1 MQNIAKDLF
10 QEQINQLTNV
20 KNLIDDKFD
29 NAINILNAAEQIVLT
44 GVGKSGHIAKKIN
57 ATMLSYGLPTIYLD
71 PVEALHG
78 DLGLVKEGASI
89 ILLSKSGTTNEL
101 ISLYPYLKSRNC
113 KLIGLVGNSKSFLA
127 DNSDVFIDLTIDKE
141 ACPFNLAPTSSTTVS
156 LVMGDAIAVALVKA
170 KGLRPR
176 DFSINHPSGQLGRNT
191 ILKVKDVMTSGEK
204 LPIIDEKSN
213 LNDAIIEITKKN
225 LGCVIVNNDKNIGIL
240 TDGDIRRILQRK
252 LDINNTIVKDVMTSD
267 PITINENRYLGEAL
281 SLMEKRSSQISLLP
295 VLDDNKNLTGLIRIH
310 DIYGSEVL

>member
-10 QEQINQLTNV
+10 QEQIKQLENV

-127 DNSDVFIDLTIDKE
+127 DNSDVFLDLTIDKE

-156 LVMGDAIAVALVKA
+156 LVMGDAIAVALVNA

-204 LPIIDEKSN
+204 LPIIDENAN

>member
-1 MQNIAKDLF
+1 MIQIAKDLF

-20 KNLIDDKFD
+20 MNHIDSKFEEV
-29 NAINILNAAEQIVLT
+29 ISILNAAEQIVLT

-113 KLIGLVGNSKSFLA
+113 KLIALVGNSKSFLA
-127 DNSDVFIDLTIDKE
+127 DNSDVFLDLTIDKE

-156 LVMGDAIAVALVKA
+156 LVMGDAIAVALVHK

-204 LPIIDEKSN
+204 LPIIDENAN

-252 LDINNTIVKDVMTSD
+252 LDINNTIVKDVMTTD
-267 PITINENRYLGEAL
+267 PISINENRYLGEAL

-295 VLDDNKNLTGLIRIH
+295 VLDDNNNLKGLIRIH

>member
-10 QEQINQLTNV
+10 QEQIKQLENV

-78 DLGLVKEGASI
+78 DLGLVKEGASV

-113 KLIGLVGNSKSFLA
+113 KLIGLVGNCKSFLA
-127 DNSDVFIDLTIDKE
+127 DNSDVFLDLTIDKE

-204 LPIIDEKSN
+204 LPIIDEKAN

>member
-10 QEQINQLTNV
+10 QEQIKQLENV

-78 DLGLVKEGASI
+78 DLGLVKEGASV

-127 DNSDVFIDLTIDKE
+127 DNSDVFLDLTIDKE

-156 LVMGDAIAVALVKA
+156 LVMGDAIAVALVKV

-204 LPIIDEKSN
+204 LPIIDENAN